1 MNNEIYDEII
11 IKLDY
16 FSELVKYKPEVM
28 ENIVIIIP
36 ESKYEKLREL
46 FEEFVISNPE
56 LKYAEFNKFCGHPL
70 KISSDIDEIY
80 ISIEISV
87 RQSKNCVRQSEDEK
101 VLSDKIKPEDEK
113 VLSDKIKPE
122 EQNLIDALKV
132 APPIKNLYA
141 IIIQDYIQKNGFLS
155 DAAGDAVKKMIEGL
169 ENDN

>member
-1 MNNEIYDEII
+1 MNAMNNEIYDEII
-11 IKLDY
+11 TKLDY

-28 ENIVIIIP
+28 DNIVIIIP

-46 FEEFVISNPE
+46 FEEFVIFHPE
-56 LKYAEFNKFCGHPL
+56 VKYAEFNKFCGHPL

-101 VLSDKIKPEDEK
+101 VLSDKIKPE
-113 VLSDKIKPE
+113 
-122 EQNLIDALKV
+122 EQNLLDALKI
-132 APPIKNLYA
+132 APPIKNLWA
-141 IIIQDYIQKNGFLS
+141 IIIQDYMQKNGFLS

>member
-1 MNNEIYDEII
+1 MNAMNNEVYDEII
-11 IKLDY
+11 TKLDY

-56 LKYAEFNKFCGHPL
+56 VKYAEFNKFCGHPI

-101 VLSDKIKPEDEK
+101 VLSDKIKPE
-113 VLSDKIKPE
+113 
-122 EQNLIDALKV
+122 EQNLLDALKI
-132 APPIKNLYA
+132 APPMKNLWA
-141 IIIQDYIQKNGFLS
+141 IIIQDYMQKNGFLS

>member
-1 MNNEIYDEII
+1 MNAMNNEVYNEII
-11 IKLDY
+11 TKLDY
-16 FSELVKYKPEVM
+16 FCELVKYKPEIM

-46 FEEFVISNPE
+46 FEESVIFNPE
-56 LKYAEFNKFCGHPL
+56 VKYAEFNKFCGHPL

-101 VLSDKIKPEDEK
+101 VLSY
-113 VLSDKIKPE
+113 KIKPE
-122 EQNLIDALKV
+122 EQNLLDALKI
-132 APPIKNLYA
+132 APPIKNLWA
-141 IIIQDYIQKNGFLS
+141 IIIQDYMQKNGFLS

>member
-1 MNNEIYDEII
+1 MNAMNNEVFNEII
-11 IKLDY
+11 TKLDY
-16 FSELVKYKPEVM
+16 FCELVKYKPEIM
-28 ENIVIIIP
+28 DNIVIIIP

-46 FEEFVISNPE
+46 FEESVIFKQV
-56 LKYAEFNKFCGHPL
+56 KYAEFNKFCGHPL
-70 KISSDIDEIY
+70 KISKDIDEIY

-87 RQSKNCVRQSEDEK
+87 RLSEDEN
-101 VLSDKIKPEDEK
+101 

-155 DAAGDAVKKMIEGL
+155 DAAGDVVKKMIEGL

>member
-1 MNNEIYDEII
+1 MNAMNNDVYDEII
-11 IKLDY
+11 TKLDY

-46 FEEFVISNPE
+46 FEESVIFNPE
-56 LKYAEFNKFCGHPL
+56 VKYAEFNKFCGHPL

-101 VLSDKIKPEDEK
+101 VLSDKIKPE
-113 VLSDKIKPE
+113 
-122 EQNLIDALKV
+122 EQNLLDALKI
-132 APPIKNLYA
+132 APPIKNLWA

-155 DAAGDAVKKMIEGL
+155 DAAGDKVKKMIESL
-169 ENDN
+169 DNDN